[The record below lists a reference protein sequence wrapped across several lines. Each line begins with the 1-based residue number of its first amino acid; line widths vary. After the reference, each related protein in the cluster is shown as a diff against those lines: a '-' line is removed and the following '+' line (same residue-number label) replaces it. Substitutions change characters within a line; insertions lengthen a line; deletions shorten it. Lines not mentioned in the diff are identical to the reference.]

1 MMNTGDKGFT
11 LIGLVI
17 VIAILG
23 ILMAMAVPA
32 FSNME
37 DAAEAVHAKAFAS
50 QQLTYCQARGA
61 TTGIAPGSAS
71 YYDPYSN
78 NNNDDFTDIAVG
90 WTDDGGTS
98 KYKVGEGTIN
108 QVTF

>member
-23 ILMAMAVPA
+23 ILMTIAVPTFNGVSKSA
-32 FSNME
+32 R
-37 DAAEAVHAKAFAS
+37 AAQAKAFAS
-50 QQLTYCQARGA
+50 QLLTYCQARGA
-61 TTGIAPGSAS
+61 TTGIATGSAS

-78 NNNDDFTDIAVG
+78 NNDDFTDMAVA
-90 WTDDGGTS
+90 WSDDSGTT
-98 KYKVGEGTIN
+98 KYKVGEGVIN